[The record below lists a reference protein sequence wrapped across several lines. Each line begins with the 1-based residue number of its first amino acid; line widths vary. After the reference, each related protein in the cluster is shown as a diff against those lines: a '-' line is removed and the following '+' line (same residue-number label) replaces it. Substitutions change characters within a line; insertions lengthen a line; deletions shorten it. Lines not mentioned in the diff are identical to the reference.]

1 MRRALSLLGLVAFAG
16 TSAASCVIYGK
27 GAYVEGSGADGDGAT
42 RVSRGAARQAAN
54 AGSFAFTEE
63 DLTHI
68 ATKVSEARQLS
79 VDHPISI
86 ALLPRKEFLG
96 EFRAHAKHDEHAARA
111 SDAFGKGFDLGEAGS
126 TDDLVASQLLGFYD
140 PRKDKV
146 FVPKV
151 VEPTAD
157 KLFLDSGVVAHEMQH
172 ALQAQHFK
180 NVREPQSS
188 DEGIALLSLFEGDAQ
203 LAMAAYFGAEGGAP
217 IGRTVRRMADAT
229 KDVPIAALAKANQAG
244 TLAVARTQERLD
256 FPYSEGM
263 MFASDL
269 YRAGGFPLLDAAFAD
284 PPTTSE
290 HILHPEKYLVGEGAR
305 LVKEP
310 KIPAGWIGVVSDV
323 LGELDTRIILSRCL
337 DKATA
342 QKAAA
347 GWAGDRF
354 AVFETDEKKVAM
366 AWVSAWD
373 TDADA
378 KEMETALNASER
390 CWQSGSDEHLGANGE
405 RIVERRGAVVVFLRG
420 VPKAARAAMTTDL
433 LGAVASPTNAKV
445 RSTAVIPPRVPL
457 PAFESGK
464 VDGDVYENAWLGIV
478 GRVPSGMGATIG
490 DGEFDLTIDRPGTL
504 IYGSVTVSTRVASGE
519 QNERTFA
526 EFQSGFEALLAK
538 DGLVLDSQGTKSVDT
553 ALGNGVERVWKI
565 HGTDGG
571 LHMVLVPICVGTG
584 SIVFVEGYGDKKAK
598 KVLDDWRA
606 SFRWTN
612 GRNIKGCDYLDP
624 K

>member
-1 MRRALSLLGLVAFAG
+1 MRHAASLGLVVALVAT
-16 TSAASCVIYGK
+16 TSASCVMYGQ
-27 GAYVEGSGADGDGAT
+27 GAYKNTSAGMVVPLGDGKPKAKT
-42 RVSRGAARQAAN
+42 GAY
-54 AGSFAFTEE
+54 AFTEE

-68 ATKVSEARQLS
+68 ATKVSEARKLP

-86 ALLPRKEFLG
+86 ALLPKKEFLD
-96 EFRAHAKHDEHAARA
+96 EFRSHAKHDQHAARA

-140 PRKDKV
+140 PKKDKV

-151 VEPTAD
+151 TEPTAE
-157 KLFLDSGVVAHEMQH
+157 KLFLDSGVVAHEMEH

-180 NVREPQSS
+180 NIRQPTSS

-203 LAMAAYFGAEGGAP
+203 LAMAAYFGAEAGAP

-263 MFASDL
+263 MFVSDL

-290 HILHPEKYLVGEGAR
+290 HILHPEKYLAGEGAR

-310 KIPAGWIGVVSDV
+310 KVPTGWTGVVTDV

-342 QKAAA
+342 QKAAG

-354 AVFETDEKKVAM
+354 AVFETEEKKVAM

-378 KEMETALNASER
+378 KEMEAALNASEA

-405 RIVERRGAVVVFLRG
+405 RVVERRGTVVVFLRG
-420 VPKAARAAMTTDL
+420 VPKAARASMTNDL
-433 LGAVASPTNAKV
+433 FGAVASPVKPKV
-445 RSTAVIPPRVPL
+445 RSAAVIPPRVPL
-457 PAFESGK
+457 PEFEPGK
-464 VDGDVYENAWLGIV
+464 IDKDVYENAWLGIV
-478 GRVPSGMGATIG
+478 GRVPPGMGAKIG
-490 DGEFDLTIDRPGTL
+490 DEEFDLTIDRPGTL
-504 IYGSVTVSTRVASGE
+504 IYGSVTVSTRVANEE
-519 QNERTFA
+519 QNERTFT
-526 EFQSGFEALLAK
+526 EFQSGFEALLEK
-538 DGLVLDSQGTKSVDT
+538 DGLVLDSQGTKDVDT

-565 HGTDGG
+565 HGTGGG
-571 LHMVLVPICVGTG
+571 LHMVLVPICLGTG
-584 SIVFVEGYGDKKAK
+584 SIVFVEGYGDAKAK